1 MIEINVKD
9 GNRERIKVD
18 ARHDFM
24 AKLLQPS
31 VLPHLKDYIRWQVEK
46 RQSPNPEEYLS
57 KLPDFAPISINL
69 DPTSACNY
77 ACDHCVDK
85 DILNT
90 GKQYNFGNLKESLS
104 LMHERGLKSAI
115 IIGGGEPTL
124 YGDFEELVY
133 FLKERDM
140 QVAVVTNGTGMNK
153 IEKVAHLFE
162 KDDWIRL
169 SLDSASE
176 EKFHAMHKP
185 KGKMIELSVLQED
198 DCAKDTKTQITLE
211 RICGN
216 VLAVKEKHPNL
227 TIGFSYIVT
236 WPGAYTNNSDIES
249 NLDEISATAHLAK
262 KHKFNYL
269 ALKAFLDRDD
279 EEHSEI
285 IGIDRSS
292 SNYDELVKKILYNIN
307 EAKKLETPDFKIRV
321 STNLRA
327 LCDGSAEDYKKQ
339 PSECHITYFRQVL
352 GIRGISICPSYRD
365 VDKKPQAKIGG
376 MDAYLP
382 ENSEETRL
390 NLAKIIHEFDS
401 SNHCRNV
408 VCMYNGANWF
418 IEDLIQKTLKN
429 PSIIDNLEAGPEL
442 NDYFL

>member
-1 MIEINVKD
+1 MIEIDIQN
-9 GNRERIKVD
+9 KVD
-18 ARHDFM
+18 PRHDFM

-31 VLPHLKDYIRWQVEK
+31 ILKYLKDYVKWQVEK
-46 RQSPNPEEYLS
+46 RQSPDPEKSFLN
-57 KLPDFAPISINL
+57 LPDYAPISINL

-90 GKQYNFGNLKESLS
+90 GRQYDFENLKQSLGS
-104 LMHERGLKSAI
+104 MHNKGLKSVI
-115 IIGGGEPTL
+115 VIGGGEPTL
-124 YGDFEELVY
+124 YGHFEDLIY

-140 QVAVVTNGTGMNK
+140 QVAVVSNGTGMNK
-153 IEKVAHLFE
+153 IECVGHLFG
-162 KDDWIRL
+162 KDDWVRL

-185 KGKMIELSVLQED
+185 KGRMTSLPVLQQTGV
-198 DCAKDTKTQITLE
+198 TKVPITLE
-211 RICGN
+211 EICRN
-216 VLAVKEKHPNL
+216 VSSTKELHPNL
-227 TIGFSYIVT
+227 VIGFSYIVT
-236 WPGAYTNNSDIES
+236 WPGAYTNNSAIES
-249 NLDEISATAHLAK
+249 NTDEIAKTAYLARE
-262 KHKFNYL
+262 HNFNYL
-269 ALKAFLDRDD
+269 ALKAFLDRDN

-292 SNYDELVKKILYNIN
+292 SGYDKLVEDIKINIE
-307 EAKKLETPDFKIRV
+307 EAKKFETSDFKIRV

-327 LCDGSAEDYKKQ
+327 LLDGSDKEYMKQ
-339 PSECHITYFRQVL
+339 PKECHITYFRQVL

-365 VDKKPQAKIGG
+365 VDKKPEAKIGG

-382 ENSEETRL
+382 ENYEETRI
-390 NLAKIIHEFDS
+390 NLAERIHKFDAAH
-401 SNHCRNV
+401 NCRSV

-418 IEDLIQKTLKN
+418 IEDLIQRTLRD
-429 PSIIDNLEAGPEL
+429 PSIIGKLEAGPEF